1 VGKANRERRRAKE
14 RAKQKESK
22 RRHAGRLGPDRR
34 AEGGAPAGQ
43 QSEPGQSGPGQSGPG
58 QSGSGQSGPGQSGS
72 GQSGPGQSGPGQSGP
87 GQSGRPGHSANAAS
101 TASSGAAPPSAA
113 ELAADVA
120 AKAVQALSDGDA
132 AAYRR
137 CVAELAGRPAIRGW
151 WRTTEQVL
159 TAALERSVTAAWRLG
174 WQPADVVRAIG
185 RELGGA
191 HAQVAGDAV
200 AAEIRGYPA
209 STVDDRWRAQLTALG
224 ARAWWAGD
232 DGYLSAR
239 GGMENLSRA
248 AVIAR
253 ALEVIFVLGKLP
265 RLPTVGSPPGTARP
279 GRAAPGQ
286 QTSQPRAA
294 DERMLTRIRALLAKA
309 ESTEFPEEAEA
320 LSARAQELMARHSI
334 DQALVNAASDRR
346 DQPEAVRLPVDN
358 PYEAPKA
365 VLLDVV
371 ASANR
376 CRSVWHRK
384 LGFATVF
391 GFAAD
396 LGAVELLFTSLL
408 VQATAAML
416 HAGARRD
423 AYGRSRTRS
432 FRSSFLAA
440 YAQRIGERLQAAAD
454 EATTQAVAE
463 TTGTNLLPVLAA
475 RDQAVD
481 RAVDETFPE
490 LSEHRV
496 AGGRNYEGWISGRA
510 AADLAS
516 LTTRAGIT
524 RPCA

>member
-1 VGKANRERRRAKE
+1 M
-14 RAKQKESK
+14 
-22 RRHAGRLGPDRR
+22 
-34 AEGGAPAGQ
+34 
-43 QSEPGQSGPGQSGPG
+43 
-58 QSGSGQSGPGQSGS
+58 
-72 GQSGPGQSGPGQSGP
+72 
-87 GQSGRPGHSANAAS
+87 
-101 TASSGAAPPSAA
+101 
-113 ELAADVA
+113 
-120 AKAVQALSDGDA
+120 
-132 AAYRR
+132 
-137 CVAELAGRPAIRGW
+137 GW
-151 WRTTEQVL
+151 WRITEQVL

-174 WQPADVVRAIG
+174 WEPADVVRAVG
-185 RELGGA
+185 RDFGGA
-191 HAQVAGDAV
+191 HAQVAGDAI
-200 AAEIRGYPA
+200 AAELRGYA
-209 STVDDRWRAQLTALG
+209 ATTVDDRWRAQLTALG
-224 ARAWWAGD
+224 VRVWWAGG
-232 DGYLSAR
+232 DGYLDAR
-239 GGMENLSRA
+239 GGTENLSRA

-253 ALEVIFVLGKLP
+253 ALEVIFVLG
-265 RLPTVGSPPGTARP
+265 RLPPLPPLCPPPGTARA
-279 GRAAPGQ
+279 GRGAAPRQ
-286 QTSQPRAA
+286 QTSPHRAA

-320 LSARAQELMARHSI
+320 LSTRAQELMARHSI
-334 DQALVNAASDRR
+334 DQALVNAATDRR
-346 DQPEAVRLPVDN
+346 DQPEALRLPVDN

-454 EATTQAVAE
+454 EVTNQAVAE

-475 RDQAVD
+475 RNQAVD
-481 RAVDETFPE
+481 RAVEETFPE
-490 LSEHRV
+490 LAEHRV
-496 AGGRNYEGWISGRA
+496 AGGRNYEGWVSGRA

-516 LTTRAGIT
+516 LTPRAGIT
-524 RPCA
+524 RPGA